1 MALDIFQTIQN
12 MVGKGLKVGSAA
24 PDFSLIDQEGQT
36 HTLSALKGRWVV
48 LYFYPKD
55 HTFGCTK
62 EACSFQD
69 ALPGFKN
76 RNVAVLGV
84 STDTEES
91 HKAFAADHSLGFP
104 LLSDHQKTVSKDYG
118 VLLPMGVANRV
129 TFLIDPNGIIAD
141 SLSWVNWFRYGQNV
155 QARLD
160 ELMKRG

>member
-1 MALDIFQTIQN
+1 MADIFQAIQN
-12 MVGKGLKVGSAA
+12 MVGTGLKAGTAA
-24 PDFSLIDQEGQT
+24 PDFSLVDQDGKT
-36 HTLSALKGRWVV
+36 HTLAALKGQWVV

-55 HTFGCTK
+55 NTFGCTK

-69 ALPGFKN
+69 ALPGFKS
-76 RNVAVLGV
+76 RNVTVLGV
-84 STDTEES
+84 STDTKES
-91 HKAFAADHSLGFP
+91 HKGFATEHQLGFP

-118 VLLPMGVANRV
+118 VLLPMGIANRV